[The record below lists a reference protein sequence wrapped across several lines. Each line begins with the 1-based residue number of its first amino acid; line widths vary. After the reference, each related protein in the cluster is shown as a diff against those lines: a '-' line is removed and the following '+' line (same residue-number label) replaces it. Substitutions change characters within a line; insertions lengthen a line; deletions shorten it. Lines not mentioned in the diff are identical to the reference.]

1 MTRPGRASPSRG
13 VLPEHVVG
21 RLTNETAAVA
31 GEMTL
36 ELALLQASSS
46 AAVIAVTGTSAR
58 HRGTRRGQGRFAQA
72 RPARRCRRSVAP
84 RIAHGRLASCAA
96 DLGKIS
102 LPVRIRPVSARA
114 HEPAQLSES
123 AFDCPI
129 LSREPQGHKGPAVY
143 AQTHCI
149 FRHSWMPPVGFEPT
163 TFGLKDAC
171 LQVFWVSCRRPGLCE
186 SASARL
192 RSARARFVA

>member
-1 MTRPGRASPSRG
+1 
-13 VLPEHVVG
+13 
-21 RLTNETAAVA
+21 
-31 GEMTL
+31 MTL

-58 HRGTRRGQGRFAQA
+58 HGGTRRGQGRFAQA

-123 AFDCPI
+123 AF
-129 LSREPQGHKGPAVY
+129 
-143 AQTHCI
+143 
-149 FRHSWMPPVGFEPT
+149 
-163 TFGLKDAC
+163 
-171 LQVFWVSCRRPGLCE
+171 
-186 SASARL
+186 
-192 RSARARFVA
+192 